1 MSGCS
6 RIIINCATERDPT
19 PHCCISDLARSRF
32 VGAGWL
38 EGHSQCRY
46 LQVIGHKN
54 LLRGTIVQAYVE
66 ADSVAGSFRRVDGRC
81 VASVSV
87 SLGLAVA
94 NRQGCV
100 AGSSR
105 IDKQLRVCSA
115 IGETQRKTKNP
126 ARLCELHYFTSSA
139 ARGGRR
145 GDPRRLPRTDVG
157 GSARV
162 GVCGFRL
169 PINHEWNSREAVRF
183 LFKSGD
189 EQ

>member
-1 MSGCS
+1 M
-6 RIIINCATERDPT
+6 
-19 PHCCISDLARSRF
+19 
-32 VGAGWL
+32 
-38 EGHSQCRY
+38 
-46 LQVIGHKN
+46 
-54 LLRGTIVQAYVE
+54 
-66 ADSVAGSFRRVDGRC
+66 AGSSRRVDGRC

-126 ARLCELHYFTSSA
+126 ARLCELYYFTSSA

-145 GDPRRLPRTDVG
+145 GNPRRLPRTDVG

-169 PINHEWNSREAVRF
+169 QTNREWNSRAGGEVLVRVRRRTVTCSEEARYRKRPRTRELPRANPSPAPGTIRRRKAPTGPGERQIVIGF
-183 LFKSGD
+183 AMFVFGLI
-189 EQ
+189 